1 MVYDPNKPH
10 PPKLDIETL
19 KAWCHWKRLEM
30 DKAQLNEPEDLDLV
44 KSIEN
49 VVGQVN
55 NYKVRYEREL
65 ERNAGLLQGDGGDLK
80 KRIERLEKEVDY
92 LATENEELEEHRH
105 IYNQNRK
112 DLLLSVDTLT
122 KKMQILNDA
131 VELVVRHDPY
141 DYSEKEC
148 AAFLF
153 VNYCYSQQALSRVE
167 DLEKKT

>member
-1 MVYDPNKPH
+1 MVYDPKRN

-30 DKAQLNEPEDLDLV
+30 ADARLNEPEDLDLV
-44 KSIEN
+44 RSIEN

-80 KRIERLEKEVDY
+80 KKIERLEKEVDF
-92 LATENEELEEHRH
+92 LATENGELEEHRNV
-105 IYNQNRK
+105 YNQNRK

-131 VELVVRHDPY
+131 VELVVKYDPG
-141 DYSEKEC
+141 DYSDTEC
-148 AAFLF
+148 AGFMY
-153 VNYCYSQQALSRVE
+153 VNYCYSQKALSLVK